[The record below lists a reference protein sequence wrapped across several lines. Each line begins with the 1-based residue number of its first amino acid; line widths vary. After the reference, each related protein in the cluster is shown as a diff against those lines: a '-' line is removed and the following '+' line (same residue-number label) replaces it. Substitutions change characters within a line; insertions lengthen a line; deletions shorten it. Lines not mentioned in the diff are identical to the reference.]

1 MELAVRGRRD
11 VSPLFIKLG
20 VTFALSFT
28 GFVLVQLRSRARAR
42 PPSPLASRPRFSS
55 GSSSAHSPS
64 RAESQAIDNSSVGL
78 KGELRTPK
86 SSSVSLLKED
96 SLAKIVNGTRRITT
110 TTTTT
115 TTTVLLSPTS
125 GFLLSEFDDIVMKE
139 FRATGKDAEIAANTS
154 APNKLEIKEDNAMEQ
169 EIANLRKLVWSLQEN
184 ERSLELQL
192 LEYYGMQE
200 QEAAVRELGSQ
211 LKINLVEAKL
221 YSLKIESLQADN
233 RRLQDQLTE
242 CSRAM
247 NELEAAR
254 ATIKILKKKL
264 KSDGEQA
271 KEKIV
276 SLHQRISVLQCQ
288 EQKEAKDERLKELE
302 DEAVELKTI
311 NSRLAEENSD
321 LGRQLEAARASAS
334 VALESSKADASEEA
348 NCLRESNA
356 KLVEDIE
363 QLKTD
368 RCTDVEQLVYLKWVN
383 ACLRYEL
390 RNFQP
395 PPGKTVARDL
405 SKNLSP
411 RSEEKAKQLILEYAN
426 SGADEK
432 SLGSVDFDSEYSCSS
447 QASTGEPEDASLDV
461 SSSTRQRNPKKMKFL
476 SKLKKLVLG
485 KDTGSHKPPAA
496 DRIPITP
503 TSGSSSGRR
512 PSVFTCSIDDM
523 IGGDSSG
530 SFSSSI
536 TGELNPANQSGR
548 IDAGADEQCQ
558 NDDAWSQASSRPSF
572 FIQRLDLEEAGKE
585 KDGCC
590 GREVGTPYRYEKMVS
605 REDTAR
611 DFGGGD
617 IPEKAEIKKLAVA
630 LKRARGM
637 SKLNRSLFLPQA
649 YHLANTYVNSIH
661 TITNIYFIDTKE
673 LNCE

>member
-1 MELAVRGRRD
+1 MELVVRGRRD

-20 VTFALSFT
+20 VTVALSFA

-42 PPSPLASRPRFSS
+42 PPSPMASRPRFSS
-55 GSSSAHSPS
+55 G
-64 RAESQAIDNSSVGL
+64 AESQAIARSSVGL
-78 KGELRTPK
+78 KDELRIPK
-86 SSSVSLLKED
+86 SED
-96 SLAKIVNGTRRITT
+96 SLAKIVNGTSRITT
-110 TTTTT
+110 RTTTT

-125 GFLLSEFDDIVMKE
+125 KSSGDGEGFLLSEFNDIVMKE
-139 FRATGKDAEIAANTS
+139 FRATGKDPEIAANTS
-154 APNKLEIKEDNAMEQ
+154 APNKLEIKEDKAMEQ

-200 QEAAVRELGSQ
+200 QEAAVRELESQ

-233 RRLQDQLTE
+233 RRLQDQLME
-242 CSRAM
+242 YSRAM
-247 NELEAAR
+247 NELEAGR

-271 KEKIV
+271 KEIIV

-288 EQKEAKDERLKELE
+288 EQKEAKDKRLKELE

-311 NSRLAEENSD
+311 NSRLSEENSD
-321 LGRQLEAARASAS
+321 LVRQLETSQASAS

-348 NCLRESNA
+348 NCLRESNS
-356 KLVEDIE
+356 KLMEDIE

-390 RNFQP
+390 RNYQP

-411 RSEEKAKQLILEYAN
+411 RSEEKAKQLILEYGN
-426 SGADEK
+426 SGADAK
-432 SLGSVDFDSEYSCSS
+432 SLSSMDFDSEYSYSS

-461 SSSTRQRNPKKMKFL
+461 SSSTKQRNQKKMKFL

-496 DRIPITP
+496 DRIPRTP

-512 PSVFTCSIDDM
+512 ASVFTCSIDDM
-523 IGGDSSG
+523 IGRESYG

-536 TGELNPANQSGR
+536 TGEANPANQSGR
-548 IDAGADEQCQ
+548 IDAGADERCH
-558 NDDAWSQASSRPSF
+558 NDDAWSQASSRSSF
-572 FIQRLDLEEAGKE
+572 IIQRLDLEEAGKE
-585 KDGCC
+585 KE
-590 GREVGTPYRYEKMVS
+590 EVGTPYRYEKMVS

-611 DFGGGD
+611 DFEGGD
-617 IPEKAEIKKLAVA
+617 TPEKAEIKKLAVA
-630 LKRARGM
+630 LKRGRGM
-637 SKLNRSLFLPQA
+637 SKLNRRSASFS
-649 YHLANTYVNSIH
+649 N
-661 TITNIYFIDTKE
+661 
-673 LNCE
+673 

>member
-20 VTFALSFT
+20 VTFALSFA

-55 GSSSAHSPS
+55 
-64 RAESQAIDNSSVGL
+64 AIGNSSVGL

-86 SSSVSLLKED
+86 SED

-334 VALESSKADASEEA
+334 VHEPIATPLQADASEEA

-637 SKLNRSLFLPQA
+637 SKLNRRSASFS
-649 YHLANTYVNSIH
+649 N
-661 TITNIYFIDTKE
+661 
-673 LNCE
+673 

>member
-1 MELAVRGRRD
+1 MELVVRGRRE

-20 VTFALSFT
+20 VPVALSFA

-42 PPSPLASRPRFSS
+42 PPSPLASRPRFSL
-55 GSSSAHSPS
+55 GTSSAHSP
-64 RAESQAIDNSSVGL
+64 
-78 KGELRTPK
+78 PH
-86 SSSVSLLKED
+86 
-96 SLAKIVNGTRRITT
+96 SLAKIVNGTSTITT

-125 GFLLSEFDDIVMKE
+125 KSSGEDEGILLSESNDVVMKE
-139 FRATGKDAEIAANTS
+139 FRATGKDAEIAANTP

-169 EIANLRKLVWSLQEN
+169 EMANLRKLVWSLQEN

-200 QEAAVRELGSQ
+200 QEAAVRELESQ
-211 LKINLVEAKL
+211 LKINLVKAKL
-221 YSLKIESLQADN
+221 YSLKIESLQANN
-233 RRLQDQLTE
+233 RRLRDQLAE

-264 KSDGEQA
+264 KSDGEEA
-271 KEKIV
+271 KENIV

-288 EQKEAKDERLKELE
+288 EQKEAKDKRLKELE

-321 LGRQLEAARASAS
+321 LVRQLEAAQAS
-334 VALESSKADASEEA
+334 VSAALESSKVALGFDCFLDSCFFEVHEPISTPLQADALEED
-348 NCLRESNA
+348 NRLRESNA
-356 KLVEDIE
+356 KLMEDIE

-390 RNFQP
+390 RNYQP

-432 SLGSVDFDSEYSCSS
+432 SFNSTDFDSEYSYSS
-447 QASTGEPEDASLDV
+447 QTSNGEPEDASLDV

-485 KDTGSHKPPAA
+485 KDAGSHKPRAA
-496 DRIPITP
+496 DRIPRTP
-503 TSGSSSGRR
+503 TSSSSSGRR
-512 PSVFTCSIDDM
+512 ESVSTCSIDDM
-523 IGGDSSG
+523 VGGDSYG
-530 SFSSSI
+530 SFSSSV
-536 TGELNPANQSGR
+536 TGEFNPVNQSGR
-548 IDAGADEQCQ
+548 IDAAGGDERWQ
-558 NDDAWSQASSRPSF
+558 NDDAWLQASSRSSF
-572 FIQRLDLEEAGKE
+572 LIQRLDLEEAGKV

-590 GREVGTPYRYEKMVS
+590 RREVGTTCRYEKMVS

-611 DFGGGD
+611 DFQGGD
-617 IPEKAEIKKLAVA
+617 TPEKAEITKFAVA

-637 SKLNRSLFLPQA
+637 SKLNRRSASFS
-649 YHLANTYVNSIH
+649 N
-661 TITNIYFIDTKE
+661 
-673 LNCE
+673 

>member
-1 MELAVRGRRD
+1 MELVVRGRRE

-20 VTFALSFT
+20 VPVALSFA

-42 PPSPLASRPRFSS
+42 PPSPLASRPRFSL
-55 GSSSAHSPS
+55 G
-64 RAESQAIDNSSVGL
+64 AESQAIGNSGVGL
-78 KGELRTPK
+78 KDELRIPK
-86 SSSVSLLKED
+86 NED
-96 SLAKIVNGTRRITT
+96 SLAKIVNGTSTITT

-125 GFLLSEFDDIVMKE
+125 KSSGEDEGILLSESNDVVMKE
-139 FRATGKDAEIAANTS
+139 FRATGKDAEIAANTP

-169 EIANLRKLVWSLQEN
+169 EMANLRKLVWSLQEN

-200 QEAAVRELGSQ
+200 QEAAVRELESQ
-211 LKINLVEAKL
+211 LKINLVKAKL
-221 YSLKIESLQADN
+221 YSLKIESLQANN
-233 RRLQDQLTE
+233 RRLQDQLAE

-264 KSDGEQA
+264 KSDGEEA
-271 KEKIV
+271 KEDIV

-288 EQKEAKDERLKELE
+288 EQKEAKDKRLKELE

-321 LGRQLEAARASAS
+321 LVRQLEVAQAS
-334 VALESSKADASEEA
+334 VSAALESSKADALEED
-348 NCLRESNA
+348 NRLRESNA
-356 KLVEDIE
+356 KLMEDIE

-390 RNFQP
+390 RNYQP

-432 SLGSVDFDSEYSCSS
+432 SFNSTDFDSEYSYSS
-447 QASTGEPEDASLDV
+447 QTSNGEPEDASLDV

-485 KDTGSHKPPAA
+485 KDAGSHKPRAA
-496 DRIPITP
+496 DRIPRTP
-503 TSGSSSGRR
+503 TSSSSSGRR
-512 PSVFTCSIDDM
+512 ESVSTCSIDDM
-523 IGGDSSG
+523 VGGDSYG
-530 SFSSSI
+530 SFSSSV
-536 TGELNPANQSGR
+536 TGEFNPVNQSGR
-548 IDAGADEQCQ
+548 IDAAGGDERWQ
-558 NDDAWSQASSRPSF
+558 NDDAWLQASSRSSF
-572 FIQRLDLEEAGKE
+572 LIQRLDLEEAGKE

-590 GREVGTPYRYEKMVS
+590 RREVGTTCRYEKMVS

-611 DFGGGD
+611 DFQGGD
-617 IPEKAEIKKLAVA
+617 IPEKAEITKFAVA

-637 SKLNRSLFLPQA
+637 SKLNRRSASFS
-649 YHLANTYVNSIH
+649 N
-661 TITNIYFIDTKE
+661 
-673 LNCE
+673 